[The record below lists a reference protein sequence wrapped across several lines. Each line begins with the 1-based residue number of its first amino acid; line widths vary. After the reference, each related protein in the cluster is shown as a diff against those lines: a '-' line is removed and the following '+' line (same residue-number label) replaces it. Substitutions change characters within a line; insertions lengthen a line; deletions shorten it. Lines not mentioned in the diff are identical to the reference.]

1 MATSISTMTPV
12 GPSRV
17 PFDLRLWIN
26 ARRLVGL
33 TLEATTEIN
42 EASIDLPGFNLGNID
57 HRPRVLLALLTYCY
71 ATGTLASQEVERR
84 IDTDDAVRY
93 LAANGHPD
101 SGDLR
106 VFRRRWKHLIKQCL
120 VNLLILA
127 WRARSIVTADSD
139 EQRAGSSRDLAEQ
152 AVPAELLRH
161 FVSEADQR
169 IYQAVQLDSMD
180 LDF

>member
-1 MATSISTMTPV
+1 MTTPVSTMTPV

-26 ARRLVGL
+26 SRRLVGL
-33 TLEATTEIN
+33 TLEATTEIS
-42 EASIDLPGFNLGNID
+42 EASIDLPGFNIGSVD

-71 ATGTLASQEVERR
+71 ATGTLASQEIERR

-93 LAANGHPD
+93 LAANSHPTSD
-101 SGDLR
+101 DLR
-106 VFRRRWKHLIKQCL
+106 LFRRQWKQLIKQCL

-127 WRARSIVTADSD
+127 WRSRSIVAADSD
-139 EQRAGSSRDLAEQ
+139 QPRTGWSRDPAEQ
-152 AVPAELLRH
+152 TVPIELRRN
-161 FVSEADQR
+161 FMGEADQR